1 MLQTVKQKKWRQKKP
16 YLFRVVKKKDMTKQK
31 ILVSFSAGETSAYM
45 CHFLKENYS
54 DKYKFIFVFANV
66 GEENEET
73 LIFADQCDKY
83 FGLNLVWVEP
93 KINKTS
99 ATKHT
104 EVTFETAERSGL
116 NGNFEKM
123 IQRFGIPNMQNM
135 ICTRELKERP
145 ITSYARS
152 IGWKKS
158 DYITAIG
165 IRGDEIDR
173 ISKNRIKNRFFYP
186 LIELTHS
193 TKPIINKFWDGMP
206 FRLELKGYEGN
217 CKWCWKKSDRKLATL
232 AIERPEYF
240 EFPKLMEAKYYNH
253 VPSRDRNKLDLPIR
267 FFRNN
272 KTVSDL
278 FELAKQPNFKRAKDD
293 TKNIT
298 IQTVLDLEV
307 ECIGSCEPFQ

>member
-1 MLQTVKQKKWRQKKP
+1 M
-16 YLFRVVKKKDMTKQK
+16 KDKL
-31 ILVSFSAGETSAYM
+31 LVSFSAGETSAYM

-54 DKYKFIFVFANV
+54 DKYEFLFVFANV

-73 LIFADQCDKY
+73 LRFADQCNFHFK
-83 FGLNLVWVEP
+83 LNLVWVEP
-93 KINKTS
+93 KINIDS

-104 EVTFETAERSGL
+104 VVDFRTAERSGVD
-116 NGNFEKM
+116 GNFEKM

-135 ICTRELKERP
+135 VCTRELKERP

-158 DYITAIG
+158 DYKTAIG
-165 IRGDEIDR
+165 IRSDEIDR
-173 ISKNRIKNRFFYP
+173 VSKNRTKNRLFYP
-186 LIELTHS
+186 LIELTHT
-193 TKPIINKFWDGMP
+193 TKPIINKFWNEMP

-232 AIERPEYF
+232 AIEKPEYF
-240 EFPKLMEAKYYNH
+240 EFPKKMECKYFNH
-253 VPSRDRNKLDLPIR
+253 VPSRDRNKLDLPLR

-272 KTVSDL
+272 KTVENI
-278 FELAKQPNFKRAKDD
+278 FELADKPNFKKAKDD

-298 IQTVLDLEV
+298 VQTVLDIEFDCV
-307 ECIGSCEPFQ
+307 GSCEPFK